1 MTAMR
6 LNPPPDWP
14 LAPPGWIPPRGWQ
27 PDPSWPDPPPGWPLW
42 VEDTPASI
50 PVQSR
55 GPRWAMAGGAA
66 ILIGAFLPLISA
78 TANSGYL
85 SFTENGRAK
94 DTGAFFGIIL
104 IGIAVALHYWSAPS
118 RFHPPTIRLLAIP
131 LLALANFGLLGC
143 GTLVVAGLAGFQEQ
157 TDSLGSVTV
166 TYWPGIGLIVIFLG
180 CLANTLG
187 AIRTLIDQARPDL

>member
-1 MTAMR
+1 MR

-14 LAPPGWIPPRGWQ
+14 EGT
-27 PDPSWPDPPPGWPLW
+27 S
-42 VEDTPASI
+42 ASI

-66 ILIGAFLPLISA
+66 ILIGAFLPLISD
-78 TANSGYL
+78 TASSGYL
-85 SFTENGRAK
+85 SFTENGRAEE
-94 DTGAFFGIIL
+94 TCAFFGIVL

-118 RFHPPTIRLLAIP
+118 RFHPPTIQLLAIP

-143 GTLVVAGLAGFQEQ
+143 GTLVVAGLTGFQEQ
-157 TDSLGSVTV
+157 TDSLGPATV
-166 TYWPGIGLIVIFLG
+166 TFWPGIGLIVIFLG

-187 AIRTLIDQARPDL
+187 AIRVLIDQARLHGNAA